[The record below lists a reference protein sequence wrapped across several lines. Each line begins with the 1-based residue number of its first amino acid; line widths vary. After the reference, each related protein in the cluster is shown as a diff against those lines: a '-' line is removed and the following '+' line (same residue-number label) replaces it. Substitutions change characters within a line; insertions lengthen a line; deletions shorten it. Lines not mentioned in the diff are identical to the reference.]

1 MKNKKDIII
10 YGTFL
15 IVLVLLNLIVLRLDN
30 SSYSFSEK
38 KLGKNIVYP
47 HFKDKKDE
55 IIQNYISDYQN
66 ENYKINYSLGKADN
80 YTSVLFKFFNNED
93 KIVKVH
99 TLLLDKEGSLVNL
112 NDLIKE
118 EDLRNKIIIAK
129 ENLNLNITNEQIS
142 KAEIDCLFNEKD
154 MSIYLSEYN
163 DQREI
168 TFLKLD
174 YNEVKDYSNLKF
186 NLNKDYTPYTTT
198 KAVRNLENKKLVAF
212 TFDDGPSK
220 YTLDIISTL
229 EKYDAKA
236 TFFEVG
242 YNIKSHKDI
251 VKEVYNRG
259 FEIANHTIDH
269 SKLTKLTIDKMLGK
283 VNDNNELYKGITDAD
298 MPYLRPPY
306 GSYNADIKAA
316 VNVPLIL
323 WSLDTRD
330 WESRNTEKIKNMV
343 LENIQDGDI
352 ILFHDLYETT
362 KNAVEELMPILTEQ
376 GYAVVSVSELFTLK
390 NKTLVAG
397 ESYRSA
403 R

>member
-1 MKNKKDIII
+1 MKNKKSIII

-15 IVLVLLNLIVLRLDN
+15 IILVLLNLIVLRLDSSS
-30 SSYSFSEK
+30 SSYNEK
-38 KLGKNIVYP
+38 KLGKDIVYP
-47 HFKDKKDE
+47 YFNDKKDQT
-55 IIQNYISDYQN
+55 IQNYITDYKN
-66 ENYKINYSLGKADN
+66 ENYKINYNIGKADK
-80 YTSVLFKFFNNED
+80 YTSVLFKFFNSED

-99 TLLLDKEGSLVNL
+99 TLLLDKEGTLINL

-118 EDLRNKIIIAK
+118 ESLRKTIILAK
-129 ENLNLNITNEQIS
+129 ENLNLNITEEEIN
-142 KAEIDCLFNEKD
+142 KAEISYLFNDKD
-154 MSIYLSEYN
+154 MSVYLSEYN
-163 DQREI
+163 DQRDI

-174 YNEVKDYSNLKF
+174 YNEVKEYSNIKF
-186 NLNKDYTPYTTT
+186 NLNNDYTPYTTT
-198 KAVRNLENKKLVAF
+198 KVRNLTDKKLVAF

-220 YTLDIISTL
+220 YTLEIINTL

-242 YNIKSHKDI
+242 YNIKNHEDI

-269 SKLTKLTIDKMLGK
+269 SKLTKLTIDKVLTK
-283 VNDNNELYKGITDAD
+283 VNDNNELYKNITGAD

-343 LENIQDGDI
+343 LENIQEGDI